1 MTQIQEDD
9 LSMEQSPENSSDLDI
24 SIDKLCN
31 LFGNPSQW
39 LISPRQTPLP
49 GSDRPHVFHIFQS
62 TELASIKTALEV
74 AKIGSVAIIGI
85 TPIAVSVGLELKRL
99 QFKVSLIASGF
110 ETALVNE
117 KIRSADVAAFFQHQ
131 GIILHPH
138 PAKSLRGSQVHCQS
152 GYCGFV
158 CEGRFIKESDEVG
171 CIITERGNVYADAAI
186 IVET

>member
-1 MTQIQEDD
+1 MK
-9 LSMEQSPENSSDLDI
+9 SGVGMDI
-24 SIDKLCN
+24 AVNEICN

-39 LISPRQTPLP
+39 STGQRKMPLP
-49 GSDRPHVFHIFQS
+49 GSDRPHVFHLS
-62 TELASIKTALEV
+62 HCSELSSITTALEA
-74 AKIGSVAIIGI
+74 AKIHSVAIIGI
-85 TPIAVSVGLELKRL
+85 NPIAFLVGLALKKF
-99 QFKVSLIASGF
+99 QFKISLVASGLESSFVIAHLQTDAVTSFF
-110 ETALVNE
+110 E
-117 KIRSADVAAFFQHQ
+117 RH

-138 PAKSLRGSQVHCQS
+138 AAKSLRGSQVHCQS